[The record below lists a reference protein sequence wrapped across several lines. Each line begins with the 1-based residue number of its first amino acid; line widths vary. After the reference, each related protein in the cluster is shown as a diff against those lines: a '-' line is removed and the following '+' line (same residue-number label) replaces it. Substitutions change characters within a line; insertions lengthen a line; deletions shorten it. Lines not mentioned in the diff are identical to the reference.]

1 MTTHIIGWAIIH
13 SVWQGGFLAAAAAL
27 AFLLARRSPPAA
39 RYAMGLGFLT
49 LMAALPLATALR
61 MAVPPTGASNSP
73 STQSGE
79 WHMSQQ
85 TGEPGRKAANIERPT
100 FTLSDPASVIGASS
114 RRASAEDS
122 GSGNSIVRAMPWIV
136 TAWLLGLLLTSLH
149 LIGGLARTRR
159 ITRQGTSA
167 AAPELLARV
176 RSLAKRLGMPDQISV
191 LESISVAVP
200 LVIGALR
207 PVIIL
212 PASLVTGLT
221 PLQLDMLLAHEL
233 AHIRRHDFVI
243 NLAQT
248 VLETLLFYH
257 PAARWLSERIRD
269 ERESCCDDIAV
280 AACGSDAASYT
291 ETLLVLEE
299 SRAAEFGLAAAAS
312 GGSLLRRAKRLLSGG
327 PAHIELGPRW
337 IAGVITISAA
347 LFTGREAT
355 GTVIRASLTPSPIVQ
370 TDGPDTTEAKRRKPD
385 PSKAGPGS
393 VVRSP
398 TTGSLA
404 DRWRWAEQRSRSMGG
419 SYWIGYLVAGDETGK
434 SRFYSDN
441 IPVRIDG
448 DVTISGHM
456 HLGAGDLST
465 FTFHGVPLSPIAGP
479 HSQYSTAIFLL
490 MNDGALG
497 RRIERVHI
505 GSFSLPVYFNARPVI
520 WLDSATD
527 AESVDMIRSLTQRA
541 RTNDIRRDLVGAVGV
556 HQTTDVVVPI
566 LMGLLESRS
575 EPEDVR
581 REATEW
587 LGRQRD
593 PRAIGAL
600 SRAVRSDRSKGVRE
614 EAIEAFSHMESPS
627 ATDSLISFA
636 STVTDYDQK
645 RTAIEALG
653 HRPDQR
659 AIDYLARVVRGTGDS
674 QLAGEAV
681 EALANM
687 PGGKGFPVVMEF
699 ARSDPSPDVR
709 RQAVEAIG
717 GSEPASR
724 ALEILMQVVR
734 TDPDESIR
742 AEAVE
747 TIAEVHDA
755 KAVSVL
761 RDLANSNQSRR
772 VQIEA
777 VESLGETV
785 DDAAAL
791 AVLRSISRSH
801 QSIEVRKK
809 ALETLGEFHEE
820 PAAIET
826 LIEVARGSGETE
838 MRASA
843 LEALGDSESGAAA
856 AALASIVRGRDD
868 VDLRRRALEI
878 HAESMTPPV
887 AIALLRSVMASDT
900 SAEMRMRAL
909 ELLGELDDGAGIG
922 AVREVARSH
931 RDPAMRSR
939 AVEILNER

>member
-1 MTTHIIGWAIIH
+1 MTTQIIGWAIIH
-13 SVWQGGFLAAAAAL
+13 SVWQGGFLAALAAL
-27 AFLLARRSPPAA
+27 AFFLARRSPPAA
-39 RYAMGLGFLT
+39 RYAMGLGFLI

-61 MAVPPTGASNSP
+61 MAVPPTVAVNSV
-73 STQSGE
+73 SAQSGE
-79 WHMSQQ
+79 RNASKQVN
-85 TGEPGRKAANIERPT
+85 EPDPGATALERTT
-100 FTLSDPASVIGASS
+100 FSLSGAPSTVDESARRSPSESS
-114 RRASAEDS
+114 
-122 GSGNSIVRAMPWIV
+122 GLVTSIVRAMPWIV
-136 TAWLLGLLLTSLH
+136 TAWLLGLLLTSLQ

-159 ITRQGTSA
+159 ITRHGTSA

-176 RSLAKRLGMPDQISV
+176 RSLADRLGISERIRV
-191 LESISVAVP
+191 LESIRVDVP

-207 PVIIL
+207 PVIVV
-212 PASLVTGLT
+212 PVSLVTGLT
-221 PLQLDMLLAHEL
+221 PLQIDMLLAHEL
-233 AHIRRHDFVI
+233 AHIRRYDFVV

-248 VLETLLFYH
+248 VIETLLFYH
-257 PAARWLSERIRD
+257 PGARWLSERIRD

-280 AACGSDAASYT
+280 ATCGGSAASYT

-299 SRAAEFGLAAAAS
+299 SRTAGFGLAAAAT

-355 GTVIRASLTPSPIVQ
+355 GTVIQASLTPSPIVQ
-370 TDGPDTTEAKRRKPD
+370 AGESDTTEKKRAQPD
-385 PSKAGPGS
+385 PSKAGPAN
-393 VVRSP
+393 VVRAP

-404 DRWRWAEQRSRSMGG
+404 DRWRWADQRARGIGG

-434 SRFYSDN
+434 SRYYADD

-456 HLGAGDLST
+456 HMGAGDLSA
-465 FTFHGVPLSPIAGP
+465 FTFHGVPLTPIAGP
-479 HSQYSTAIFLL
+479 HSPYSTAIFML
-490 MNDGALG
+490 MNDGVLG
-497 RRIERVHI
+497 RRIERVHV
-505 GSFSLPVYFNARPVI
+505 GSFSIPVYFNARPVI

-527 AESVDMIRSLTQRA
+527 TESVDMIRSLTPRA
-541 RTNDIRRDLVGAVGV
+541 RTNDIRRDLVAAVGV
-556 HQTTDVVVPI
+556 HQSPDVVVPI
-566 LMGLLESRS
+566 LIGLLESRS

-600 SRAVRSDRSKGVRE
+600 SRAVRSDRSSGVRE
-614 EAIEAFSHMESPS
+614 EAIEAFSHMESPP

-636 STVTDYDQK
+636 STVADYDQK

-653 HRPDQR
+653 HRTDQR
-659 AIDYLARVVRGTGDS
+659 AVDYLTRVVRGTSDS
-674 QLAGEAV
+674 QLKGEAV
-681 EALANM
+681 EALATM
-687 PGGKGFPVVMEF
+687 PDGKGFRVVMEF

-709 RQAVEAIG
+709 RKAVEAIG
-717 GSEPASR
+717 GSEPGSR
-724 ALEILMQVVR
+724 ALEVLMQVVR

-755 KAVSVL
+755 RAVSML
-761 RDLANSNQSRR
+761 RDLANSNPSRR

-791 AVLRSISRSH
+791 AVVRSIARSH
-801 QSIEVRKK
+801 PSIEVRMK
-809 ALETLGEFHEE
+809 ALETLGGFHDE
-820 PAAIET
+820 PAAIEA
-826 LIEVARGSGETE
+826 LIEVARGSGETDL
-838 MRASA
+838 RKAA
-843 LEALGDSESGAAA
+843 LEALGESESGASAR
-856 AALASIVRGRDD
+856 ALASIVHGRDE
-868 VDLRRRALEI
+868 VDFRRRALEV
-878 HAESMTPPV
+878 HAESMRPLT
-887 AIALLRSVMASDT
+887 AIVMLRSVMASDA
-900 SAEMRMRAL
+900 SVEMRLRAL
-909 ELLGELDDGAGIG
+909 ELLGELNDDAGIG

-931 RDPAMRSR
+931 REPAMRSR
-939 AVEILNER
+939 AVEILNDR